1 MICICILRWTVETL
15 RYFCVSRK
23 RMKTSAKTRADDRP
37 NDYDNDGRTNTWSLR
52 YFLLTML
59 AAIVVVVVVVRL
71 WGPTKRT
78 DKLVSESLLCL
89 YLFTLLFVCV
99 VFVGLYLYLE
109 VRLFCICICRINVAA
124 AKNVVI
130 HIKRGERQG
139 RSEAVDALLS
149 RSHTGCLH

>member
-1 MICICILRWTVETL
+1 LICICILRWTVETL

-59 AAIVVVVVVVRL
+59 AAIVVVVVRL